1 MKSKLFTGALLA
13 ACFFTLVWC
22 GALHAYEKTLVLTKA
37 DLENAGASSLVL
49 LFNIDAAKVT
59 MLTSAD
65 KDVIVKA
72 VVEYSDPRLEPTLEQ
87 SSLSGGV
94 YTANFESGS
103 IEWPPYPKPP
113 QLVHTWTITLGSYD
127 TDTNLEIDLDAV
139 FSNIDLGSL
148 PLTGLNLDLDATY
161 ASIDFST
168 PTTREASAVSV
179 DSDASYLSMTNIGNT
194 DFSRFLLELDA
205 SITVLDFQG
214 TYSMGEH
221 EITATADAAALYAFL
236 PMEDGEHVRVLSDL
250 AAVMITG
257 EGWEKVVRTP
267 QYKEYITED
276 YESQAVHLNLGID
289 ADASAISLNRD

>member
-1 MKSKLFTGALLA
+1 MKIKHFTGAFLA
-13 ACFFTLVWC
+13 ACFFTIAWC
-22 GALHAYEKTLVLTKA
+22 GVLHAYEKTLTLTKA
-37 DLENAGASSLVL
+37 DLESSGASSLVL

-59 MLTSAD
+59 MLPSAD
-65 KDVIVKA
+65 TEVIVKA

-87 SSLSGGV
+87 GSLGGV

-113 QLVHTWTITLGSYD
+113 LLVHTWTITLGSYD
-127 TDTNLEIDLDAV
+127 TDTNLAIDLDAV

-148 PLTGLNLDLDATY
+148 PLTGLSLNVDATS

-179 DSDASYLSMTNIGNT
+179 ACDASYLSMTNIGNT
-194 DFSRFLLELDA
+194 DFSLFHLETDA

-214 TYSMGEH
+214 AYSAGEH
-221 EITATADAAALYAFL
+221 KITATADAAALYAFL
-236 PMEDGEHVRVLSDL
+236 PMDTGEHVRVLSDL
-250 AAVMITG
+250 AVVMITG

-267 QYKEYITED
+267 HYKEYITED
-276 YESQAVHLNLGID
+276 YESQAVQLNLEIE
-289 ADASAISLNRD
+289 ADVSSIFLNRE

>member
-1 MKSKLFTGALLA
+1 MKGKLFTGALLA
-13 ACFFTLVWC
+13 ASFFTFTLC
-22 GALHAYEKTLVLTKA
+22 GALHAYETTLVLTKA

-59 MLTSAD
+59 MLPSAD
-65 KDVIVKA
+65 TEVIVKA

-87 SSLSGGV
+87 GSLGGV

-113 QLVHTWTITLGSYD
+113 LLVHTWTITLGSYD
-127 TDTNLEIDLDAV
+127 TDTNLAIDLDAV

-148 PLTGLNLDLDATY
+148 PLTGLSLNVDATS

>member
-13 ACFFTLVWC
+13 ACFFTLAWC
-22 GALHAYEKTLVLTKA
+22 GVLPAYEKTLTLTKA
-37 DLENAGASSLVL
+37 DLESSGASSLVL

-59 MLTSAD
+59 MLPSAD
-65 KDVIVKA
+65 TEVIVKA
-72 VVEYSDPRLEPTLEQ
+72 VVEYSDPRLEPTLTK
-87 SSLSGGV
+87 SSLSGA

-103 IEWPPYPKPP
+103 IQWPPYPKPP
-113 QLVHTWTITLGSYD
+113 LLVHTWTITLGSYD
-127 TDTNLEIDLDAV
+127 TDTNLAIGLDAV

-148 PLTGLNLDLDATY
+148 PLTGVSLNVDATS

-179 DSDASYLSMTNIGNT
+179 ACDASYLSMTNIGNT
-194 DFSRFLLELDA
+194 DFSRFHLETDA
-205 SITVLDFQG
+205 SITMLDFQG
-214 TYSMGEH
+214 AYSTGEH
-221 EITATADAAALYAFL
+221 EITGTADAAALYAFL
-236 PMEDGEHVRVLSDL
+236 PMEAGEHVRVLSDL

-276 YESQAVHLNLGID
+276 YETQAVQLNLEIE
-289 ADASAISLNRD
+289 ADVSTIFLTRD